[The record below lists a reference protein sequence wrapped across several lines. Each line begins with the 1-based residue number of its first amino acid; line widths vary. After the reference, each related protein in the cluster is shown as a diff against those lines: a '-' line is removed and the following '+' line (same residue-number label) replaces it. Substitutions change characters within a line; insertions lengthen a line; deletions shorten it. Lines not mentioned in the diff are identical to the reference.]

1 MLELLLSLILQN
13 TYQFNILGS
22 IRLVDVLL
30 LLIFSYCLIFCRGK
44 LALIR
49 DISLLIVIRIVYI
62 LLTLGFFGN
71 LTLGTAMSLG
81 YFFEFILVWFI
92 IINFQS
98 RISFE
103 KIWNIGVIL
112 LVINNIYAIIELFFY
127 SENRAGGFIG
137 PAITCFALPYII
149 YGLFN
154 RSREFDERK
163 SQLISLIGIA
173 GAIASKQRTLII
185 LILLNIFIYLL
196 LSRRNLLKLLP
207 KIIFSFIIIALIIL
221 FVIPDSLKEYYIY
234 KYNEIFWSLTS
245 SVDSPMHIRY
255 VLWDASIG
263 LFFSS
268 PLIGIGSGMF
278 TRQSATQLQNF
289 STRLVTERVVGLS
302 THNFF
307 LEYASELGIIGLFLT
322 YFLIFLIFGDIKKR
336 AIAYGLKN
344 DFMFDILYSS
354 LLTLTLY
361 DLFGQGTFLYF
372 WNYTLIIMYSYLFYN
387 KKKNHDFT
395 EKLI

>member
-13 TYQFNILGS
+13 TYQFNILGPV
-22 IRLVDVLL
+22 RLVDVLL
-30 LLIFSYCLIFCRGK
+30 FLLFSYCLIFCRGK
-44 LALIR
+44 VTLIR
-49 DISLLIVIRIVYI
+49 DISFLIIIRIAYVM
-62 LLTLGFFGN
+62 LTLGFFGN
-71 LTLGTAMSLG
+71 LSLGTAMSLG

-92 IINFQS
+92 IMNFQTKV
-98 RISFE
+98 SFE

-112 LVINNIYAIIELFFY
+112 LVINNIYAIIELFF
-127 SENRAGGFIG
+127 NGTARAGGFIG
-137 PAITCFALPYII
+137 PAITCFALPYIL
-149 YGLFN
+149 YGLFK
-154 RSREFDERK
+154 RGRKFDEKK

-173 GAIASKQRTLII
+173 GAIVSKQRTLII

-196 LSRRNLLKLLP
+196 LSKRNLLKLLP
-207 KIIFSFIIIALIIL
+207 KIIFSFIIIAFIIL
-221 FVIPDSLKEYYIY
+221 FAIPDSLKEYYIY
-234 KYNEIFWSLTS
+234 KYNEIFWSLTANIDS
-245 SVDSPMHIRY
+245 SMHTRY

-268 PLIGIGSGMF
+268 PFFGIGSGMF

-289 STRLVTERVVGLS
+289 SSRLVTERVVGLS

-322 YFLIFLIFGDIKKR
+322 YFLIFRIFKDIKNR
-336 AIAYGLKN
+336 AITYGVKN
-344 DFMFDILYSS
+344 DFMFEVLFSS

-372 WNYTLIIMYSYLFYN
+372 WNYTLVIMYSYLFYSR
-387 KKKNHDFT
+387 KKNHDFV